1 MEEYNQLLQEMYN
14 LKEEIELD
22 RKNRGDGAIYDN
34 LGAICVSLKAL
45 SNKLGYDL
53 EEAYKDFQERG

>member
-1 MEEYNQLLQEMYN
+1 MEEYNQLLQEVHN

-22 RKNRGDGAIYDN
+22 KRHRGDGAIYDN